1 MLKPKALTQV
11 LSQANTGGVENTLW
25 VSTNKIILTIFK
37 FHITVYFIYSLFY
50 FHFRLLNH
58 QGALLAYSGYNDK
71 DARVTAA
78 IASNVWSAYEKQG
91 RNVFKEDKLHLIL
104 VDCLNGKIAITQVAN
119 LLLCLYAKETV
130 GFGILK
136 EKINAIA
143 QYLEGP
149 LKQVATS

>member
-1 MLKPKALTQV
+1 ME
-11 LSQANTGGVENTLW
+11 G
-25 VSTNKIILTIFK
+25 
-37 FHITVYFIYSLFY
+37 FI
-50 FHFRLLNH
+50 FRLLNH

-78 IASNVWSAYEKQG
+78 IASNVWAAYEKHG
-91 RNVFKEDKLHLIL
+91 KNVFKEDRLHLIL

-149 LKQVATS
+149 LKQVASS

>member
-1 MLKPKALTQV
+1 MNSKILLRCVKIFLFVNIVTY
-11 LSQANTGGVENTLW
+11 LS
-25 VSTNKIILTIFK
+25 S
-37 FHITVYFIYSLFY
+37 
-50 FHFRLLNH
+50 FRLLNH

-78 IASNVWSAYEKQG
+78 IASNVWSAYEKHG
-91 RNVFKEDKLHLIL
+91 KNVFKEDKLHFIL

>member
-1 MLKPKALTQV
+1 MPKMYW
-11 LSQANTGGVENTLW
+11 LSTFFIVDNTL
-25 VSTNKIILTIFK
+25 T
-37 FHITVYFIYSLFY
+37 
-50 FHFRLLNH
+50 HFSRLLNH

-91 RNVFKEDKLHLIL
+91 RNVFKEDKLDLIL
-104 VDCLNGKIAITQVAN
+104 VDCLNGKIAIAQVAN

-136 EKINAIA
+136 EKVHAIA

-149 LKQVATS
+149 LKQVANS

>member
-1 MLKPKALTQV
+1 M
-11 LSQANTGGVENTLW
+11 W
-25 VSTNKIILTIFK
+25 KIHCNDIQIQPCIISIIFVVVLTIYK
-37 FHITVYFIYSLFY
+37 HNN
-50 FHFRLLNH
+50 FRLLNH

-78 IASNVWSAYEKQG
+78 IASNVWSAYEKHG

-104 VDCLNGKIAITQVAN
+104 VDCLNGKIAVTQVAN

-136 EKINAIA
+136 EKINALA

-149 LKQVATS
+149 LKQVASS